1 MLFRF
6 RFMSS
11 AAVVVLA
18 ALTANCAHDA
28 TAPAA
33 AIAPSKANFL
43 INPSGTVVVSPFN
56 MHGWTFVND
65 QNDAACTDATVC
77 RLVAGPGTPPAGV
90 RSAELATPLSTDG
103 KALILADYAGTRLD
117 AFTTLSYSTY
127 RQSVDAGNNLAIALQ
142 FNVDYDL
149 NDAATGF
156 MGRIVFEP
164 YQTNG
169 GSVVQNAWRT
179 WDALSG
185 KWWGSRTTVT
195 SANATVANPCVQ
207 ATPCTLAQLIAAFPN
222 IGVHATLGAVV
233 LKAGSTWPGFRGNVD
248 NLTIGVN
255 GVNTTFDF
263 EPSSCATTISG
274 TTMTLSADCQ
284 TDHTIFI
291 PNGFTLNGGGHTI
304 TAVDPAGGHFLGAV
318 VMNGGAVATVTN
330 VRITS
335 SGLADVCDAGTDR
348 LRGILFEGAAGSITN
363 NTVRGVRQGLSGCQE
378 GNAIEVRNEPFD
390 NTGSDLKV
398 TISGNTVSNYQ
409 KNGITANGSIAAT
422 IAGNVVTGDGPI
434 TYIAQNGIQVGFGA
448 TATVKN
454 NTVSGNNYS
463 PVSDV
468 ACGILLYQADGVK
481 SSGNSL
487 FANERDNCNFGKGGG
502 TFNPNP

>member
-1 MLFRF
+1 
-6 RFMSS
+6 MSS
-11 AAVVVLA
+11 AAAVLLA

-33 AIAPSKANFL
+33 AIAPHKASLL
-43 INPSGTVVVSPFN
+43 INPAGTVVVSPFN
-56 MHGWTFVND
+56 MHGWTFVDD
-65 QNDAACTDATVC
+65 QNDVACSDATVC
-77 RLVAGPGTPPAGV
+77 RLVAGPGTPPAGLG
-90 RSAELATPLSTDG
+90 SAELATPTSADG
-103 KALILADYAGTRLD
+103 KALVLVDYAGTRLD

-127 RQSVDAGNNLAIALQ
+127 RQTVDVGNNLAIALQ

-149 NDAATGF
+149 NDAARGF

-169 GSVVQNAWRT
+169 GSVVQNT
-179 WDALSG
+179 WQTWNALTG
-185 KWWGSRTTVT
+185 KWWGSRATVT
-195 SANATVANPCVQ
+195 SGDASVANPCVQ

-233 LKAGSTWPGFRGNVD
+233 LKAGSNWAGFRGNVD
-248 NLTIGVN
+248 KLTIGVN
-255 GVNTTFDF
+255 SVNTTFDF
-263 EPSSCATTISG
+263 EANPAPCAFVTGGNS
-274 TTMTLSADCQ
+274 MTLSADCQ
-284 TDHTIFI
+284 TDHTILVA
-291 PNGFTLNGGGHTI
+291 NGFTLNGNGHTI

-318 VMNGGAVATVTN
+318 VMNGGVVANVSN
-330 VRITS
+330 VRITA
-335 SGLADVCDAGTDR
+335 SGLADVCDPSTPDTR
-348 LRGILFEGAAGSITN
+348 LRGILFNGAGGSITN
-363 NTVRGVRQGLSGCQE
+363 NTVSGVRQGLSGCQE
-378 GNAIEVRNEPFD
+378 GNAIEVRNAPFD
-390 NTGSDLKV
+390 NTGSDLTV

-409 KNGITANGSIAAT
+409 KNGITANGSVAAM

-434 TYIAQNGIQVGFGA
+434 AYIAQNGIQIGFGA

-463 PVSDV
+463 PASDV
-468 ACGILLYQADGVK
+468 ACGILLFQANGVK